1 MNRKEFIET
10 TIQAAQT
17 LGYLHDRGIIDA
29 GDALSSIA
37 DCVVKSLKEWR
48 DELIKSLSEYST
60 KELYEEL
67 LKREGIR
74 EIKVG
79 MGERVEI
86 FDKRGSLDVV
96 EGPARL
102 LINID

>member
-1 MNRKEFIET
+1 MNRKDFIET
-10 TIQAAQT
+10 TVRAAET
-17 LGYLHDRGIIDA
+17 LGYLHDNGIIDA
-29 GDALSSIA
+29 KDALASIA
-37 DCVVKSLKEWR
+37 DYVVKSLNEWKN
-48 DELIKSLSEYST
+48 ETLKPLNEYST

-67 LKREGIR
+67 LKREGIC

-79 MGERVEI
+79 MGQWVEI